1 MFREAHAQLSEV
13 VGLDAAYKDAPALLA
28 EALELGR
35 FNVAV
40 SDFESRNR
48 DRDVALELRS
58 GIQNGLLQADDPFI
72 GVVDRTLREDII
84 AEQHLSLS
92 GLSDETRIGR

>member
-1 MFREAHAQLSEV
+1 MKWW
-13 VGLDAAYKDAPALLA
+13 GWTPAYKDALALP
-28 EALELGR
+28 EALETRR

-58 GIQNGLLQADDPFI
+58 GIQNGLLRFLRPLHRRGRPDPP
-72 GVVDRTLREDII
+72 
-84 AEQHLSLS
+84 
-92 GLSDETRIGR
+92 